1 MFSEARGP
9 AVGIMTPEMQDESIE
24 LKDRLLDAISQVDQL
39 LCDGEVVVH
48 HDDQV
53 DVDDPDPDDDLLEDP
68 DDDDLDLDEED
79 ALEDEVVAN
88 ADGAQKR
95 TPRAIEYDLP
105 SLRSSRVAFKGE

>member
-1 MFSEARGP
+1 
-9 AVGIMTPEMQDESIE
+9 MTTEMQDALID
-24 LKDRLLDAISQVDQL
+24 LKDELLNAIARVDEL

-53 DVDDPDPDDDLLEDP
+53 DDDPDPG
-68 DDDDLDLDEED
+68 DLDLDEEDD
-79 ALEDEVVAN
+79 ALEDEVVAD

-105 SLRSSRVAFKGE
+105 SSRSSRVAFKGDKR